1 MSVYF
6 DGVSGKRQI
15 YICMTPSN
23 THNIRHTILYMIKLE
38 YAAKFVVDSL
48 VKCIHFRI
56 YWLYFLQD
64 RLISPFF
71 SKPSHYHLMTL
82 INNDV
87 RATFFPI
94 KTVPY
99 YKLFEKQLCWKEKKS
114 RKKAK
119 NLHYHCS
126 NKKKISGHIYLMDR
140 GSSSVQF
147 WPNYR

>member
-1 MSVYF
+1 MY
-6 DGVSGKRQI
+6 DPLQHTQYK
-15 YICMTPSN
+15 
-23 THNIRHTILYMIKLE
+23 THDSLYMIKLE

-99 YKLFEKQLCWKEKKS
+99 YKLFEKQLCWKEKK
-114 RKKAK
+114 KAEK
-119 NLHYHCS
+119 RLKIYTITVQI
-126 NKKKISGHIYLMDR
+126 KKKYQAIYTWWTVALALFNFDQITDR
-140 GSSSVQF
+140 WIKF
-147 WPNYR
+147 HY

>member
-1 MSVYF
+1 MRRPASSTSNSPWSQSLEATFGHIRLVCNMFVYF
-6 DGVSGKRQI
+6 DGVSGKRQT

-23 THNIRHTILYMIKLE
+23 THNIRHMILYMIKLE

-56 YWLYFLQD
+56 YWLKFLQD
-64 RLISPFF
+64 RLLSPFF

-82 INNDV
+82 INNNV

-99 YKLFEKQLCWKEKKS
+99 YKLFEKKIVLK
-114 RKKAK
+114 RKKKARK
-119 NLHYHCS
+119 
-126 NKKKISGHIYLMDR
+126 G
-140 GSSSVQF
+140 
-147 WPNYR
+147 